1 MWDRHRNDME
11 TALTMADLTLVEKSI
26 ACPHCGESISVLLDL
41 SAGSQSYVEDCQ
53 VCCRPIDIS
62 FEVDDDG
69 QLSVRAENA
78 G

>member
-1 MWDRHRNDME
+1 M
-11 TALTMADLTLVEKSI
+11 TDLTLVEKLI
-26 ACPHCGESISVLLDL
+26 ICPYCGESISVLLDP

-69 QLSVRAENA
+69 QLSVTAEYA